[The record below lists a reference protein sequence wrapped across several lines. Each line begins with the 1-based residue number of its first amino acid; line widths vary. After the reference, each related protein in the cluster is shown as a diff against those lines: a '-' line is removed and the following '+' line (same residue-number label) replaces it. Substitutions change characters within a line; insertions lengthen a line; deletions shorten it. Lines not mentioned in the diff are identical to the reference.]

1 MNLILILDKR
11 CFFLLNQATAY
22 GIIADFFLTIWDSI
36 LTALFSAFSPKHFSQ
51 NWLANPRADIL
62 SGLAVALALIPEAI
76 AFSIIAGVSPQVGLY
91 ASFCIAIVIAFFGGR
106 PAMISAATG
115 AMALVLA
122 SLVKNHGVD
131 YMLAATLLTGVI
143 QIVAGWLKL
152 GSLMR
157 FISQAVMIGFI
168 NALAILIFLAQ
179 LPELNP
185 NLAGVSWQTYALTAL
200 GLLVV
205 YGFGYLPKIGKWIP
219 SPLATVVLITLVAV
233 GLGFDV
239 RTVGD
244 MGQLP
249 DSLPAFLLPDVPFN
263 LETLWI
269 ILPYSLSLAAVGL
282 LESLLTANLLD
293 EMTESDSNK
302 NQECQGQGIANIV
315 SGLFGGMAGCAMI
328 GQSVINIKSGGR
340 TRLSTLV
347 AGVFL
352 LILVVFLGDWIKII
366 PMPAL
371 VAIMIM
377 VAFSTFK
384 WQSIKE
390 LKTHPLGFNVVM
402 ITTVAI
408 VVYSH
413 NLALGVFFGVLLSAL
428 FFANKIGRYMKVLNL
443 PTADETALAY
453 GVTGQVF
460 FASTDDFIASFDFD
474 KKAVKTVSIDV
485 SHAHFWDISAVSALD
500 KVVARYKKQGAS
512 VQVFGLNEA
521 SKTLVD
527 NFGKSDKDDVDIL
540 NTH

>member
-1 MNLILILDKR
+1 M
-11 CFFLLNQATAY
+11 
-22 GIIADFFLTIWDSI
+22 
-36 LTALFSAFSPKHFSQ
+36 TALFSAFSIRNFSQ

-131 YMLAATLLTGVI
+131 YMLAATLLTGMI
-143 QIVAGWLKL
+143 QIVAGWLKM

-185 NLAGVSWQTYALTAL
+185 NLAGVSWQTYALTTL

-205 YGFGYLPKIGKWIP
+205 YGFGYLPKIGKVIP
-219 SPLATVVLITLVAV
+219 SPLATVVLVTLVAV

-377 VAFSTFK
+377 VALSTFK

-428 FFANKIGRYMKVLNL
+428 FFANKIGRYMKVLHL
-443 PTADETALAY
+443 PTADESDLAY

-460 FASTDDFIASFDFD
+460 FASTDEFIASFDFD

-527 NFGKSDKDDVDIL
+527 NFGVHDKTDGDVIFGY
-540 NTH
+540 